1 MGYLY
6 DYSELRFD
14 KAHPGTPE
22 FEYNQYLKNHA
33 LKQNKGARGTRDTE
47 RTKTYR
53 SEWAYEAIMGAEI
66 PVFRNIEEAQKFAKK
81 IYKSKTWQKL
91 WEDNSEH
98 NAIVALNPTPSI
110 VQKKK
115 SSGRGTSGFTNG
127 LTVTLDAR
135 AGLNA
140 YVILHELSHCLGHM
154 HHGRS
159 FRKTLLALVG
169 RFLGAEHKK
178 VLQQKFKENKLAYGD
193 ARKPMGFEQ
202 WKSARDRMT
211 KMRNRRSYE

>member
-81 IYKSKTWQKL
+81 IYKSKTWHKL

-178 VLQQKFKENKLAYGD
+178 VLQQKFKENKLACGD